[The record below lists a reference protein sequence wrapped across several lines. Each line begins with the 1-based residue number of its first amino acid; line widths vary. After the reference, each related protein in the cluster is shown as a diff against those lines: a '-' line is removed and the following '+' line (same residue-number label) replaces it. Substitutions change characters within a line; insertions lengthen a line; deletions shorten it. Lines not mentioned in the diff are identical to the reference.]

1 MPQAKHFADLRGVL
15 CAVESGR
22 EVPFVIRRV
31 YWMDQL
37 SPQHARGFHAH
48 RTLQQAMFCLRGRC
62 DLLVDDGK
70 TRQSIHM
77 DTPDKFVLIDKMV
90 WREMHNFSS
99 DCLLMVLASDYY
111 DEADYIR
118 DYDEFLQTMEK

>member
-1 MPQAKHFADLRGVL
+1 MPQAKRIADLSGVL
-15 CAVESGR
+15 CAVENGR

-31 YWMDQL
+31 YWLDQL
-37 SPQHARGFHAH
+37 SPQYARGFHAH
-48 RTLQQAMFCLRGRC
+48 RALQQAMFCLRGRC

-118 DYDEFLQTMEK
+118 DYDEFLQAVDN